1 MHLPPPVHGSSMVGK
16 WIKESVL
23 INRKFDCDYLNLLA
37 SKDVGQSGEISFGK
51 LYTLLITFF
60 KLFKMLFSK
69 RYDLCYF
76 ALTTTGIGFYRD
88 VLLVLLLKMFR
99 VEIIF
104 HLHNKGVAKAATN
117 SLHKVLY
124 RFVFK
129 NTKSIILS
137 EYLYYD
143 IEKFVPKKDVYICP
157 NGIPSILDNF
167 GIHTFNDGRAKDEI
181 KTILF
186 LSNMIESKGVYIL
199 LEALKH
205 LKEQSI
211 LFKAVFVGG
220 EGDINTSSF
229 NSRISELGLLG
240 EVEYLGKKYGKEKA
254 TIFTDAD
261 IFVFP
266 TFYEK
271 ECFPLVLLEAMQY
284 SLPIV
289 TTAEGGIKSIVKD
302 HENGYLVE
310 QKSSVQLSEKIA
322 NLISNPHTIQI
333 MGSKGRAKFLEEF
346 TLDCF
351 ENRLFQILTSNL

>member
-1 MHLPPPVHGSSMVGK
+1 
-16 WIKESVL
+16 
-23 INRKFDCDYLNLLA
+23 
-37 SKDVGQSGEISFGK
+37 
-51 LYTLLITFF
+51 
-60 KLFKMLFSK
+60 
-69 RYDLCYF
+69 
-76 ALTTTGIGFYRD
+76 
-88 VLLVLLLKMFR
+88 
-99 VEIIF
+99 
-104 HLHNKGVAKAATN
+104 
-117 SLHKVLY
+117 
-124 RFVFK
+124 
-129 NTKSIILS
+129 
-137 EYLYYD
+137 
-143 IEKFVPKKDVYICP
+143 
-157 NGIPSILDNF
+157 
-167 GIHTFNDGRAKDEI
+167 
-181 KTILF
+181 
-186 LSNMIESKGVYIL
+186 MIESKGVYIL

-254 TIFTDAD
+254 TIFAEAD

-284 SLPIV
+284 ALPIV
-289 TTAEGGIKSIVKD
+289 TTPEGGIKSIVEE